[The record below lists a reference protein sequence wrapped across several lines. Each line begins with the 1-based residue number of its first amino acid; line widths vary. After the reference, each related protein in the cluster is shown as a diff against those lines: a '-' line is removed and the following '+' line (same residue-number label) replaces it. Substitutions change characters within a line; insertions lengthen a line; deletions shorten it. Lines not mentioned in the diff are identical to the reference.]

1 MVGRDSGGGGSGGG
15 GGGDV
20 LDKVSEEMGNEL
32 EMAGAEETCY
42 VIYC

>member
-1 MVGRDSGGGGSGGG
+1 MAVGRDSGCG
-15 GGGDV
+15 V
-20 LDKVSEEMGNEL
+20 LDKISEEKGNEL